1 MEPWKYLQL
10 SRRGIAVDP
19 RTGES
24 FRLNETAGF
33 ILTSLQRD
41 QEPQE
46 IAKIIAAEHE
56 ISYES
61 ALSDVYDFVAN
72 LNILGVGE

>member
-24 FRLNETAGF
+24 FRLNETAGM
-33 ILTSLQRD
+33 ILSSLQRD
-41 QEPQE
+41 QTPQD
-46 IAKIIAAEHE
+46 IAQM
-56 ISYES
+56 ISQELEVPYER